1 MLATLGIK
9 RELEN
14 KLCITE
20 YENGNGDF
28 HFHSQIELCIV
39 KSGEIEALVNNKYQR
54 LKKDEIS
61 VSLSYETHMYN
72 PVVNSNFTVL
82 IIPVD
87 LCEEFSHY
95 VKLQKITNP
104 FIKNPDITQKIS
116 LYIDEIKKNDDNI
129 LLKTGYVYLLL
140 GLIVKN
146 VSFEESRTH
155 TDTNFSS
162 KLLMYINDNFKS
174 DISLSSVAE
183 HFGYNSS
190 YISHFFKSNFNIGI
204 IKYINILRL
213 NNVIMLLRENKH
225 SITYCAMESGFSSMR
240 TFYRIF
246 NSEFHCSP
254 LDYMKMQNNK

>member
-72 PVVNSNFTVL
+72 PIVNSNFTVL

-87 LCEEFSHY
+87 LCEEFSHC

-129 LLKTGYVYLLL
+129 LLKTGYVYLIL

-146 VSFEESRTH
+146 VSFEDSHTH
-155 TDTNFSS
+155 TDDNFSS

-183 HFGYNSS
+183 HFGYNPS
-190 YISHFFKSNFNIGI
+190 YISHFFKSNFNISI
-204 IKYINILRL
+204 IKYINTLRL
-213 NNVIMLLRENKH
+213 NNVIMLLRKNKH

-246 NSEFHCSP
+246 NSELHCSP
-254 LDYMKMQNNK
+254 LEYMKMQ